1 MTDDNPQNDTQNGHG
16 DNSTDNPTD
25 NPTDKPMPIVEH
37 LTELRNRLVYVF
49 AGVFAVFVV
58 AMFFA
63 SELFQLLAQ
72 PLSDVLGE
80 DRRLIYTAL
89 HEKFFTEIKVALFVA
104 LFSTFPIIF
113 SQIWLFIAPALY
125 ANERNVVLPIFVCT
139 PLLFYGGALFVYFLV
154 MPMAWEFFA
163 SFESSAADGMN
174 IQLEPKVNEYLTL
187 SMQLMFAFG
196 ISFELPVLLV
206 LLGLV
211 GVTSADGLRKKRRY
225 SILIAFIMAAILTPP
240 DPISQIS
247 LAIPLI
253 LLYEIAIILVWLI
266 ERGRKKR
273 QDALDKELEEE
284 YGIKSDSESQQ
295 KED

>member
-1 MTDDNPQNDTQNGHG
+1 MNNDTNTPEENAQE
-16 DNSTDNPTD
+16 NP
-25 NPTDKPMPIVEH
+25 NDKPPNDVPMPIVEH
-37 LTELRNRLVYVF
+37 LTELRNRLLYVF
-49 AGVFAVFVV
+49 AGILAVFVV

-72 PLSDVLGE
+72 PLSDVLGAE
-80 DRRLIYTAL
+80 RRLIYTAL

-113 SQIWLFIAPALY
+113 SQIWMFIAPALY
-125 ANERNVVLPIFVCT
+125 ANERNVILPIFICT

-163 SFESSAADGMN
+163 SFESTATDGMN
-174 IQLEPKVNEYLTL
+174 IQLEPKVNEYLSL

-206 LLGLV
+206 LLGLI

-266 ERGRKKR
+266 ERSRAKR
-273 QDALDKELEEE
+273 RDALDKE
-284 YGIKSDSESQQ
+284 YGVKSDS
-295 KED
+295 DDDA